1 MSRHSLTVAAVGSV
15 LAVGVAAAVTV
26 VGPHVRDALGEFQS
40 VLFVSAAIVGL
51 VALIAWGDGAS
62 R

>member
-1 MSRHSLTVAAVGSV
+1 MSRSPLTIAAIGSALV
-15 LAVGVAAAVTV
+15 VGVAAAVTV

-40 VLFVSAAIVGL
+40 VLLVSAAIVGL
-51 VALIAWGDGAS
+51 IVVFAWADGAS